1 MNPQSRLPLPQGNL
15 LKGLVWL
22 SIAILSWGA
31 LFSIAKR
38 TLPVL
43 DPFFLGSARYAV
55 GVLLFIAILWLV
67 EGRQALRYGGRFLP
81 AAVFGLIGFCGFNLL
96 VWWGLAYTRPEH
108 ASIIMALQTPMTALA
123 VWLTRGMRPAP
134 FTVGCIAAAIGGVLL
149 VVTKGDL
156 AHAWGSENAG
166 GSLVGDLLVFLGAV
180 CWVIYT
186 MAGHHF
192 SGWSPLRMTVLTC
205 IPGAIGLI
213 AINAFTIASG
223 YSVLPTLDQIW
234 SVKWQLAYFVVF
246 TVVLGVL
253 GFNNGVKYLGALN
266 AMLMLN
272 LIPIIVFAIEAGLGR
287 SFAAIEIG
295 GAAAVIGAL
304 ATNNLYLRRRSTAG
318 CRGRPEE

>member
-1 MNPQSRLPLPQGNL
+1 M
-15 LKGLVWL
+15 WL
-22 SIAILSWGA
+22 GIAIASWGA
-31 LFSIAKR
+31 LFSVAKR

-55 GVLLFIAILWLV
+55 GVLLFIAILWIV

-81 AAVFGLIGFCGFNLL
+81 AAVYGLFGFTAFNTF

-108 ASIIMALQTPMTALA
+108 ASIIMALQTPMVALA
-123 VWLTRGMRPAP
+123 VWLTRGMRPRP
-134 FTVGCIAAAIGGVLL
+134 FTIGCIAVAIGGVLL
-149 VVTKGDL
+149 VVTKGSLSQVLDV
-156 AHAWGSENAG
+156 GTAG

-180 CWVIYT
+180 SWVVYT

-205 IPGAIGLI
+205 IPGTIGLI
-213 AINAFTIASG
+213 AINVFTIGMG
-223 YSVLPTLDQIW
+223 YSELPSFDQVW
-234 SVKWQLAYFVVF
+234 SVKWQLAYFIVF
-246 TVVLGVL
+246 TVILGVL

-287 SFAAIEIG
+287 RFAAIEIG
-295 GAAAVIGAL
+295 GAAVVIGAL
-304 ATNNLYLRRRSTAG
+304 VANNLFLRRASTRS
-318 CRGRPEE
+318 